1 MSIQGSALWLAERC
15 GKVTASRFK
24 DIIAKTK
31 TGVSASRKNYMAE
44 KVLELLT
51 GNVAESYTNA
61 AMEWGTATEPE
72 ARQIFE
78 AETGFIVEEQ
88 GFILLNDSVG
98 CSPDGFIGLDEGLE
112 IKCPNSATHLET
124 LLAGEMPSTHDG
136 QVQGSLWITG
146 RKRWHFVSYDPRFPE
161 PLRLFHCVIERDEK
175 YIAMLAGEV
184 EMFVTEMLDTVKQLR
199 SRLNG

>member
-1 MSIQGSALWLAERC
+1 MSIQGSPQWLAERC

-112 IKCPNSATHLET
+112 IT
-124 LLAGEMPSTHDG
+124 LTEHICVVRSGEEA
-136 QVQGSLWITG
+136 L
-146 RKRWHFVSYDPRFPE
+146 
-161 PLRLFHCVIERDEK
+161 
-175 YIAMLAGEV
+175 
-184 EMFVTEMLDTVKQLR
+184 
-199 SRLNG
+199 